1 MKRNLRYSV
10 VFLAFVLVVG
20 SHLHAT
26 TCVANKKLKVKA
38 LCGEVTDP
46 SGAPISK
53 ADVELLDN
61 QSAVLQ
67 QVASDVNGH
76 FSVPTLRKGE
86 YILRV
91 KSPLFVT
98 AWQPVVV
105 TTSKANE
112 RCGKPI
118 RVRLDVAG
126 RCSLVLKPR

>member
-10 VFLAFVLVVG
+10 VFLAFMLVIG
-20 SHLHAT
+20 SYSHAT
-26 TCVANKKLKVKA
+26 TCVANKKFKVKA

-46 SGAPISK
+46 SGAPIPK
-53 ADVELLDN
+53 ADVELLDYK
-61 QSAVLQ
+61 SAVLQ
-67 QVASDVNGH
+67 QVASDVDGH
-76 FSVPTLRKGE
+76 FSVPTLTKGE

-105 TTSKANE
+105 TKSKVNE
-112 RCGKPI
+112 HYGKPV